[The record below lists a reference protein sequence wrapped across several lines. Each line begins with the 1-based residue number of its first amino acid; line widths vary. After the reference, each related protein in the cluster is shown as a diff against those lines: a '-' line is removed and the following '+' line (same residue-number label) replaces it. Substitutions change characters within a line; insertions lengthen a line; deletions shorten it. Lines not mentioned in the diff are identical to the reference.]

1 MFADRV
7 RTTRFSFVA
16 LHFGQIFCEHSLYKG
31 VPQRC
36 WSILR
41 TKTRREREER
51 ERERG
56 RGRVQVAP
64 IEATACG
71 IVPGLRSLELQ
82 TNAITPHPVPLYA
95 AQRSCPRWTRIHR
108 STIEPPIS
116 MSPTRFNRDLA
127 LFMLETFPSWEVCG
141 SEILA

>member
-51 ERERG
+51 ERERE
-56 RGRVQVAP
+56 RESASCTDRSNRVWYCAGASELR
-64 IEATACG
+64 ITNKRDYATPCAS
-71 IVPGLRSLELQ
+71 LR
-82 TNAITPHPVPLYA
+82 
-95 AQRSCPRWTRIHR
+95 C
-108 STIEPPIS
+108 
-116 MSPTRFNRDLA
+116 
-127 LFMLETFPSWEVCG
+127 
-141 SEILA
+141 SEIVSALDTDPSIHDRTADINVTDAIQPGPRPFHARNVSFVGSLW